1 MGGPPAENAEHAI
14 IRKVRIARFGGMR
27 LPLQIG
33 RTRGATPLFAFLVE
47 SIEYSGKLQSLRR
60 IRIDLL

>member
-1 MGGPPAENAEHAI
+1 MGGPPAENAEHII
-14 IRKVRIARFGGMR
+14 IRKVRIARFGVMR
-27 LPLQIG
+27 LPEQISC
-33 RTRGATPLFAFLVE
+33 TRGATPLFAFLVE